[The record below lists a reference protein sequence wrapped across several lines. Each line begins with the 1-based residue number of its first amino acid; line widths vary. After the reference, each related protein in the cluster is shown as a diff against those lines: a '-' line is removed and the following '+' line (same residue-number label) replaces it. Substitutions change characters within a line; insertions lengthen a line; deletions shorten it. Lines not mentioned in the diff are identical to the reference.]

1 MDSSTTIESLKK
13 LAADF
18 RDARD
23 WKQFHTPKDLA
34 MAISV
39 EANELLELFL
49 WKNEKEIGNLAG
61 DKEKLKSI
69 RDEIA
74 DVVIASLLLC
84 DTLNLDL
91 SKAVNEKMEQ
101 NNRKYP
107 VEKHKG
113 IAKKYN
119 EL

>member
-49 WKNEKEIGNLAG
+49 WKNGQEVQDFVKNPEKMRRTNEEL
-61 DKEKLKSI
+61 
-69 RDEIA
+69 A
-74 DVVIASLLLC
+74 DVVILCLYLC
-84 DTLNLDL
+84 DALGIDMSRAVTEKIELN
-91 SKAVNEKMEQ
+91 KK
-101 NNRKYP
+101 KYP
-107 VEKHKG
+107 VEKHRG

-119 EL
+119 EA